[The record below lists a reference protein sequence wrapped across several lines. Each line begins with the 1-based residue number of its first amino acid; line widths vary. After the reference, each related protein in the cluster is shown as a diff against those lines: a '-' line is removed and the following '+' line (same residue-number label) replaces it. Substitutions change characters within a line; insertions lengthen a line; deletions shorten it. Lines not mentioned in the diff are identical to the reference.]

1 MKPTI
6 GLIVHYYDE
15 MLKPFAPRGT
25 GPYAA
30 IVTFVH
36 SDAVIDVEIFPVRMF
51 GEEVL
56 CVEFMGGDR
65 GQTRWWCWPP
75 REREEPIV
83 SFTSRQADNV
93 RLVDQIKGM
102 PAQPGTSE
110 TDADP
115 RNPNVPSNENVV

>member
-6 GLIVHYYDE
+6 GQIVHYYDE

-83 SFTSRQADNV
+83 TYT
-93 RLVDQIKGM
+93 
-102 PAQPGTSE
+102 PGTVHVQEINGLLPSTTGQSYDGPAEQE
-110 TDADP
+110 TKA
-115 RNPNVPSNENVV
+115 